1 MSRPNR
7 RFQVTGRDP
16 ATGKVSKVILQA
28 PSIAETERLAADLGL
43 EVEAVELLGEE
54 ASPVADPHAA
64 ADPLTMAPPDHGA
77 AGGNV
82 SPAAAADESLW
93 SGSPS
98 QWVNFWWYVAVAIG
112 GTAFLV
118 ILIATAGFGW
128 LASPL
133 LLAPLATAAWKW
145 LGLWAVRYELTR
157 ERIRV
162 RSGIFTRHLEEIEIY
177 RVKDTELTIPFW
189 QRVVGIGTLRV
200 ISSDHTNPNLPLRG
214 IADPESVRERI
225 RSACEAVRRARGV
238 RELDVS

>member
-1 MSRPNR
+1 MNR
-7 RFQVTGRDP
+7 RFLVTGRDP
-16 ATGKVSKVILQA
+16 ATGRVSKVILQA
-28 PSIAETERLAADLGL
+28 PSLAETERLAEELGL
-43 EVEAVELLGEE
+43 SVEAVELLNDPE
-54 ASPVADPHAA
+54 SPSDDPHATS
-64 ADPLTMAPPDHGA
+64 DPLTGA
-77 AGGNV
+77 RPEPTAGTV
-82 SPAAAADESLW
+82 PAGTAGTTDEPLW

-98 QWVNFWWYVAVAIG
+98 QWVNVWWFVAVAVG
-112 GTAFLV
+112 GAGFLT
-118 ILIATAGFGW
+118 ILIATAGLGW

-133 LLAPLATAAWKW
+133 LLAPLAIAAWKW
-145 LGLWAVRYELTR
+145 LDLWAVRYELSR

-162 RSGIFTRHLEEIEIY
+162 RSGLFTRHLEEIEIY